1 MGILSSSMTVRR
13 YRAAGD
19 VPDDFRTSYVD
30 ALNDNAFR
38 EPLRWDVGIE
48 AIGWCQ
54 VHNLLDTDFT
64 DLNRWLYNEYAVAA
78 LRIDKKTLPA
88 KLLKAHLEKRC
99 DAWCQEN
106 HREKAPA
113 RIRADIKEQLQDEML
128 VQTLPRVAVHEFVW
142 NIVDGTV
149 LFHNTSEKVNDTFR
163 KVFRETFGIALLPWS
178 PLDFLAERPDVAA
191 ALETRGLSDL
201 RPDPAMVAEAGF
213 PPTTQAA
220 RPLHDGG
227 EE

>member
-1 MGILSSSMTVRR
+1 MGILQGSLTVRR
-13 YRAAGD
+13 YRAAGT

-38 EPLRWDVGIE
+38 EPRDWTPGVE

-54 VHNLLDTDFT
+54 VHNLLDTDFS
-64 DLNRWLYNEYAVAA
+64 DLNKWLYNEYAVLAM
-78 LRIDKKTLPA
+78 RIDKKSLPA
-88 KLLKAHLEKRC
+88 KLLKAHLDKKVAE
-99 DAWCQEN
+99 WCQEN
-106 HREKAPA
+106 HRDKCPA
-113 RIRADIKEQLQDEML
+113 RVRTDLKEQLEGDML
-128 VQTLPRVAVHEFVW
+128 VRTLPRVAVHEFCW

-178 PLDFLAERPDVAA
+178 PLDFLADSPDLAA
-191 ALETRGLSDL
+191 TLEAQGLSDL
-201 RPDPAMVAEAGF
+201 RPDHAVG
-213 PPTTQAA
+213 AA
-220 RPLHDGG
+220 APVGG